1 LTKSY
6 DRLLSYAVFA
16 DWIFFAFTG
25 IALIV
30 FRRKLPAAPR
40 PFPTPGYPWIPI
52 LFTLAGAG
60 IVVNIFFT
68 DTMNALMGV
77 AIFALGVP
85 VYFFWGRRNR
95 LRSGLRRRRDGM

>member
-1 LTKSY
+1 M
-6 DRLLSYAVFA
+6 FA

-25 IALIV
+25 VALLV

-52 LFTLAGAG
+52 LFSLAGAG
-60 IVVNIFFT
+60 IVINIFVT
-68 DTMNALMGV
+68 DTLNALMGV

-85 VYFFWGRRNR
+85 VYFFWRGRQTR
-95 LRSGLRRRRDGM
+95 